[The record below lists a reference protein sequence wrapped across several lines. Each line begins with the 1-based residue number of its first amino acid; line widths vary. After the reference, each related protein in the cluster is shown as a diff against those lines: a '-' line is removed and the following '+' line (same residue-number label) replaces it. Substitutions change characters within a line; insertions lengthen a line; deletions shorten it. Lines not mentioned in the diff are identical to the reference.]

1 MGLTQWMVDWLVTDK
16 VAHLAERIAGRSRLA
31 TYQRVCERL
40 PTLDAHEARGY
51 IRARAVAIVSQE
63 ADKLIA
69 QEGASLARLRSQL
82 ISTAMD
88 SLVAAILQQ
97 MEQTRKARPAARRL
111 AA

>member
-1 MGLTQWMVDWLVTDK
+1 MGLAQWMVDWLVTDK

-51 IRARAVAIVSQE
+51 IRARAALIVAQE

-69 QEGASLARLRSQL
+69 QEGASVQRLRGQL
-82 ISTAMD
+82 IDGAMD
-88 SLVAAILQQ
+88 SLVTAILQQ
-97 MEQTRKARPAARRL
+97 MEQTRNARPAARRL

>member
-1 MGLTQWMVDWLVTDK
+1 MGLTQWMVDFFVTDK

-40 PTLDAHEARGY
+40 HTLDAHEARGY
-51 IRARAVAIVSQE
+51 IRARAAAVVTQE

-69 QEGASLARLRSQL
+69 QEGAGVQRLRSQL

-88 SLVAAILQQ
+88 SLVTAILQQ

>member
-1 MGLTQWMVDWLVTDK
+1 MGLAQWMVDWLVTDK

-31 TYQRVCERL
+31 TYQRVCEKL
-40 PTLDAHEARGY
+40 TTLDTHEARGY
-51 IRARAVAIVSQE
+51 IRARAAAVVTQE

-69 QEGASLARLRSQL
+69 QEGASLQRLRPQL
-82 ISTAMD
+82 IAAAMD

-97 MEQTRKARPAARRL
+97 MDQVRRARPSARRL